1 MIEQFAKLRPTERR
15 VFRDEIR
22 ERLIEDI
29 LGGKLIPG
37 TRIVETRLAQQF
49 GVSQA
54 PVREALRDL
63 ALFGF
68 VINSPFKGTEVKT
81 IAASELLEI
90 YPVRAALEG
99 VAASAAASRI
109 DDAALA
115 DMEELIGSMRKAA
128 VRDNRLEL
136 AKADTAFHHAIIK
149 ASGNHVLDRV
159 WQTMRLAITTDV
171 TYAMAMPS
179 IDEDLLIRLSESGKV
194 VCIAEQ
200 NNGYI
205 LQNLLKVLYRRR
217 KSAAPTNVMAINT
230 LDRDGRPR
238 FIHSGTYEELLG
250 AFGLSAPQLASAI
263 ANRVEGA
270 TT

>member
-1 MIEQFAKLRPTERR
+1 VIEQFAKLRPTERR

-171 TYAMAMPS
+171 TYAMAMRSLQELAERHVPVLEALRS
-179 IDEDLLIRLSESGKV
+179 RDPVQAEAAIRRHIDEPREWVMNIMNQE
-194 VCIAEQ
+194 E
-200 NNGYI
+200 
-205 LQNLLKVLYRRR
+205 LKVER
-217 KSAAPTNVMAINT
+217 
-230 LDRDGRPR
+230 
-238 FIHSGTYEELLG
+238 GTDSEVAG
-250 AFGLSAPQLASAI
+250 
-263 ANRVEGA
+263 
-270 TT
+270 